1 MYNLKQRVT
10 IEAMRTHMN
19 ETMAELFEQ
28 VDFVMAPTTVD
39 VAFGKKGPFPT
50 TFNGVEAGAGN
61 NGALTIPSNIYG
73 NPAISVPAGTVHGMP
88 VGLQVLT
95 PHHREPMLLD
105 LSRSSPNSSSPGHS
119 SRPAHRPETVFGD
132 RSRAY
137 TTTSDAK
144 TWFLSGLR
152 GRP

>member
-1 MYNLKQRVT
+1 MYNLKRRVT
-10 IEAMRTHMN
+10 IEAMRTNMN

-73 NPAISVPAGTVHGMP
+73 NPAISVPAGIVRGMP
-88 VGLQVLT
+88 VGLQVLA

-105 LSRSSPNSSSPGHS
+105 LALVAEREQPWPLVAPGA
-119 SRPAHRPETVFGD
+119 PV
-132 RSRAY
+132 
-137 TTTSDAK
+137 
-144 TWFLSGLR
+144 
-152 GRP
+152 